1 MIDTMTKT
9 YQEVLQEIENL
20 KKEAESIRKSEI
32 ASAIAEVKALMEKYG
47 LSVEDLGFGK
57 KKSDKKA
64 AKSIK
69 YRSDTNPADT
79 YGGKG
84 PLPAWLKEKLAQG
97 RNKEEFLVVR

>member
-1 MIDTMTKT
+1 MIDNMTKT

-32 ASAIAEVKALMEKYG
+32 ASAITEVKAMIEKYA
-47 LSVEDLGFGK
+47 LSAEDLGFGK
-57 KKSDKKA
+57 KKSDKRA

-69 YRSDTNPADT
+69 YRSDTNSADT

-97 RNKEEFLVVR
+97 RSKEEFLVAR